1 MSLKVYN
8 TISDF
13 KNVKN
18 PVVTTGTFDGV
29 HLGHQKIISRLKDVA
44 REQNGETVLLTFY
57 PHPRMVL
64 FPEDN
69 DLQLI
74 NTQDEKIELLERY
87 GIDHLI
93 IYPFT
98 KEFSRLTSIEFVRD
112 VLVNSMKTKRLVI
125 GYNHHFGRNREG
137 SFEHL
142 KEYGPLY
149 GFDVEEIPAKDIDH
163 IEISS
168 TKIRHAL
175 QTGDIKTAIS
185 YLGHE
190 FGITGKVVEG
200 KKIGRTIG
208 YPTANIAVDDKYK
221 LIPADGIYAVKV
233 KHKGSMYGGML
244 SIGNNP
250 TVNGQFR
257 TIEVNIFDFDKVI
270 YGDDAT
276 IYFIERLRDEVK
288 FNGLEELKVAL
299 AIDKENSVRIL
310 ATTPSL

>member
-1 MSLKVYN
+1 MKVY
-8 TISDF
+8 TQIEDF

-44 REQNGETVLLTFY
+44 SEEHGETVLLTFY

-64 FPEDN
+64 FPDDN
-69 DLQLI
+69 ELKLL
-74 NTQDEKIELLERY
+74 NTQLEKIQLLENY

-98 KEFSRLTSIEFVRD
+98 KEFSRLTSVEFVRNI
-112 VLVNSMKTKRLVI
+112 LVNSIHTKRLVI

-142 KEYGPLY
+142 KEFGPVY

-168 TKIRHAL
+168 TKIRQAL
-175 QTGDIKTAIS
+175 QAGEVEVAAT
-185 YLGHE
+185 YLGH
-190 FGITGKVVEG
+190 TYSVNGKVVQG
-200 KKIGRTIG
+200 KQLGRTIG
-208 YPTANIAVDDKYK
+208 YPTANILMEDKYK
-221 LIPADGIYAVKV
+221 LIPADGVYAVKV
-233 KHKGSMYGGML
+233 EHNGGMYHGML
-244 SIGNNP
+244 NVGNNS
-250 TVNGQFR
+250 
-257 TIEVNIFDFDKVI
+257 TIEGKGRSMEVNIFDFDQNI

-288 FNGLEELKVAL
+288 FNGLDELKAAL
-299 AIDKENSVRIL
+299 AKDKVNALKILNS
-310 ATTPSL
+310 